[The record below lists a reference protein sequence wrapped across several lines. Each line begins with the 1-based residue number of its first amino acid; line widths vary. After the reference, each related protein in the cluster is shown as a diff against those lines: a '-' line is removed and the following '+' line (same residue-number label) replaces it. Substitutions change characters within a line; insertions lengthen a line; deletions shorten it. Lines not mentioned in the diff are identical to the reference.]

1 MKKKQVIEQLQST
14 LEETISGWID
24 TKKDLEET
32 KKQKDRWFDNW
43 NTLLKTS
50 SELEISLNEYKNMSV
65 FQFIKSKYARIPK
78 TKKSKAMKHN
88 S

>member
-65 FQFIKSKYARIPK
+65 FQFIKSKYAR
-78 TKKSKAMKHN
+78 
-88 S
+88 